1 MYGWEL
7 ELYAESDQG
16 FYDQTSIVSFAL
28 PQMDATVNTHFARF
42 IASHQ
47 N

>member
-1 MYGWEL
+1 MYGREL
-7 ELYAESDQG
+7 ELYAESDQIL
-16 FYDQTSIVSFAL
+16 YDQTSIVSSAL